1 MIICNG
7 VWVTSCVNG
16 LGWIAVALVIFA
28 MWDPN
33 KAIIAAVV
41 FGGFSVLK
49 YYVPQVIPSSVFDMM
64 TILVLIITS
73 MRSSKENSQPK
84 SCGVNYFREER

>member
-1 MIICNG
+1 M
-7 VWVTSCVNG
+7 
-16 LGWIAVALVIFA
+16 GWIAVALVIFA

-49 YYVPQVIPSSVFDMM
+49 YYVPQVIPSSVFDMIPFIM

>member
-1 MIICNG
+1 M
-7 VWVTSCVNG
+7 VWDGLQLLLLFLLCV
-16 LGWIAVALVIFA
+16 
-28 MWDPN
+28 DPN

-49 YYVPQVIPSSVFDMM
+49 YYVPQVIPSSVFDMIPFIM

>member
-1 MIICNG
+1 M
-7 VWVTSCVNG
+7 VWAG
-16 LGWIAVALVIFA
+16 LPLLLLFLQCRVIEQF
-28 MWDPN
+28 
-33 KAIIAAVV
+33 IAAVV

-49 YYVPQVIPSSVFDMM
+49 YYVPQVIPSSVFDMIPFIM